1 VFVLES
7 NLVSAIGEQKMN
19 DGVEGYEDK
28 PPSKEEVNTQTCIRQ
43 SCAGRVFTWFGGS
56 LFSWLREVFALQYTS
71 SPESYYRIRNVIC
84 LLDFDG

>member
-1 VFVLES
+1 MKNIEE
-7 NLVSAIGEQKMN
+7 AKPPER
-19 DGVEGYEDK
+19 VEEYEDK
-28 PPSKEEVNTQTCIRQ
+28 PPSKEEVNTQTCIHQ

-56 LFSWLREVFALQYTS
+56 LFSWFREVFALRYTS